1 LRWRLIKQRVA
12 AATAP
17 KSGHRAG
24 CPTHFNAICHW
35 HSGGERW
42 FERPISLIEIKKWS
56 ERGCGERYCCCWLGQ
71 AACFRSDPLLTQKKS
86 KGPGEVAAPL
96 PCGPRGFAV
105 FGMYHKKK
113 AAPVPKGRKVSCDR
127 EGCNGHSR
135 NSCRYRR
142 CANSCQYA
150 LNPEQGLQERLS
162 RLVRP
167 NFYSAASF

>member
-1 LRWRLIKQRVA
+1 MPDVYAARGLNNSLSVAVAKRTVA
-12 AATAP
+12 ADWDRRHAFVRTPFSPRRNRRVQA
-17 KSGHRAG
+17 KSQRLSH
-24 CPTHFNAICHW
+24 
-35 HSGGERW
+35 
-42 FERPISLIEIKKWS
+42 
-56 ERGCGERYCCCWLGQ
+56 
-71 AACFRSDPLLTQKKS
+71 
-86 KGPGEVAAPL
+86 V
-96 PCGPRGFAV
+96 GPRGFAV

-127 EGCNGHSR
+127 EGCNEHSR